1 MEKELRRNVF
11 HLLFGIFFALIV
23 LKLQHEIA
31 LILLALLI
39 IIATLLS
46 EAALRGKKLGV
57 LRWFLRVFE
66 REKVRPG
73 LGVINFLI
81 GSFLSLVFFSSQIAF
96 LSILVLAFNDSF
108 STVVGIAFG
117 RHKIKG
123 KKTLE
128 GSIGGFLGTVLI
140 MAFFIPSIWEVLLI
154 SLTATVIELFSILD
168 DNLIIPP
175 TISLLIKIIQ

>member
-1 MEKELRRNVF
+1 MEKELKRNVF
-11 HLLFGIFFALIV
+11 HLLVGIFFALLV
-23 LKLQHEIA
+23 LKLNHEIC
-31 LILLALLI
+31 LVLLALLI
-39 IIATLLS
+39 VIATILS
-46 EAALRGKKLGV
+46 EAVLRGKTLGV
-57 LRWFLRVFE
+57 LKWFLKTFE

-81 GSFLSLVFFSSQIAF
+81 GAFLSLVFFSSRIAF

-117 RHKIKG
+117 KHRIRG
-123 KKTLE
+123 KKTFE

-140 MAFFIPSIWEVLLI
+140 MAFFVPSIWEVLLI
-154 SLTATVIELFSILD
+154 SLTATIIELFSVLD